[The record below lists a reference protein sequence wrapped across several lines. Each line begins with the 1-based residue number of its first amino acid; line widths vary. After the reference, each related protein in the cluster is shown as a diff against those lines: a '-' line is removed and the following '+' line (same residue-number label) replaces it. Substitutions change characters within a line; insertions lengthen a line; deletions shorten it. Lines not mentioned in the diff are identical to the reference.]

1 MPGVF
6 RPYSFTDVI
15 GSLQDQIGAATSA
28 DSTSAGTGFFIEAD
42 ETLGITDTAT
52 VTAQSN
58 PAWDAGQWSSF
69 TWG

>member
-6 RPYSFTDVI
+6 RPYTIADVI

-28 DSTSAGTGFFIEAD
+28 NSTTAGTGHFLEAD

-52 VTAQSN
+52 VTAQAN
-58 PAWDAGQWSSF
+58 PAWDAGTWGTF